1 MGNVYA
7 YHIRAKIR
15 ENCIYCTFH
24 IALFL
29 VHKTFTAHFFISFD
43 GGGLITYQPHQLN
56 SGLLMSHWMDKFSS
70 SIIIQMFELYTHYV
84 V

>member
-1 MGNVYA
+1 MCMHIIFVPRLERIVY
-7 YHIRAKIR
+7 
-15 ENCIYCTFH
+15 TVLFH

-43 GGGLITYQPHQLN
+43 GGGLIPYQPHQLN
-56 SGLLMSHWMDKFSS
+56 SGLLMSHWVDKFSS
-70 SIIIQMFELYTHYV
+70 SIIVQMFELYTHHV